1 MDSRTKTK
9 KKEYRSSKKLCMECP
24 IRKKCLGKTVQE
36 KRITVTAFR
45 EEYERNN
52 ARVITQLASE

>member
-1 MDSRTKTK
+1 
-9 KKEYRSSKKLCMECP
+9 MECS

-45 EEYERNN
+45 AEYERNN